1 MDIDQHVNQIVQNLV
16 AEITTKVQSQVAELI
31 NRKVS
36 DVVEAIDCTPI
47 LAEKLSQKLDA
58 KLALLPIDAKSIERE
73 LTERIDGLA
82 VNLSNSVKTKTLEAV
97 TSQINNHVNQ
107 VDLHSMYQTVI
118 VEAIKNNQVVFPTNS
133 IPIDAVNLETLKIS
147 GDAITGGIVTH
158 FGSTGIDDQAT
169 ACQLTVMDEVT
180 VVENNLLTKDLTVK
194 GSATIEGDLNVT
206 GTISESSAMFKKFVD
221 AATNNVRTS
230 IDSNLFTSYA
240 DIVVKK
246 LLDEGLD
253 LDQIKVGGQTVVSG
267 PNLGNFITISNL
279 QQVGILKEL
288 QVSGESFLSGTLY
301 TTKTRVGVNT
311 IEPSQALSVWDQEV
325 EIGFG
330 KLENNTAVIGTPRN
344 QKLVISSNGKNN
356 LSLLPDGSVT
366 VNKINIGNMSI
377 SAAGAPPSNDQPIG
391 TVVFNSNPSV
401 GGPMG
406 WVSLGGSRWANFGII
421 D

>member
-16 AEITTKVQSQVAELI
+16 AEITNKVQAQVAELI
-31 NRKVS
+31 SSKVS
-36 DVVEAIDCTPI
+36 EVVDAIDCTPI

-73 LTERIDGLA
+73 LTDRIDVLA

-107 VDLHSMYQTVI
+107 VDLKSMYQTVI
-118 VEAIKNNQVVFPTNS
+118 VEAVKNNQVIFPVGS
-133 IPIDAVNLETLKIS
+133 IPVDAVNLETLKIS

-206 GTISESSAMFKKFVD
+206 GTIPESSAMFKKFVD
-221 AATNNVRTS
+221 AAANNVRTS
-230 IDSNLFTSYA
+230 IDTNLFTSYA

-253 LDQIKVGGQTVVSG
+253 LDQIKIGGQTVVSG

-330 KLENNTAVIGTPRN
+330 KLENNTAVIATPRN

-377 SAAGAPPSNDQPIG
+377 TAAGSPPSNDQPIG
-391 TVVFNSNPSV
+391 TVVFNSSPSV

-406 WVSLGGSRWANFGII
+406 WVSLGNSRWANFGII